1 MYFHVITANKSQ
13 LTVKKYLLHS
23 YSGSLVLKQANVETS
38 LKMKNTSAHI
48 KILHTNQTFVVLNIR
63 YKYLIVNLSK
73 FDKQACIHWQST
85 PSEVFPLNR
94 WEIQH

>member
-1 MYFHVITANKSQ
+1 MTKKKNYVLSCHNCNKSQ
-13 LTVKKYLLHS
+13 LTVKKYLLHN

-63 YKYLIVNLSK
+63 YKYLIVNLR
-73 FDKQACIHWQST
+73 QI
-85 PSEVFPLNR
+85 
-94 WEIQH
+94 